1 MWLFPL
7 WFFKLLIIGGLV
19 LCGAGAAALIV
30 FLILDLRAKRI
41 W

>member
-1 MWLFPL
+1 MTFSV
-7 WFFKLLIIGGLV
+7 WFLQFIVIGGLV

-30 FLILDLRAKRI
+30 FLILDSKNKQV

>member
-1 MWLFPL
+1 MIFPV
-7 WFFKLLIIGGLV
+7 WFLQLIVIGGLA

-30 FLILDLRAKRI
+30 FLVLDRKENEI